1 MVNNPENINTTSSPF
16 TTIQNG
22 CAHKLFKKQKFKVLK
37 EMADA
42 YSFVKGGKLKLKGH
56 KDKK

>member
-1 MVNNPENINTTSSPF
+1 MAAPINCWKTK
-16 TTIQNG
+16 IQS
-22 CAHKLFKKQKFKVLK
+22 VEK

-56 KDKK
+56 KDKKWV

>member
-1 MVNNPENINTTSSPF
+1 MAAPINCWKSE
-16 TTIQNG
+16 
-22 CAHKLFKKQKFKVLK
+22 KQKFKVLK

-56 KDKK
+56 KDKKWV